1 MARTIKIDN
10 AELKRREHKKRKG
23 TPKQIVCR
31 ILIVCEGEKT
41 ERNYFKSFDKNY
53 NGTFIYELDLQGGG
67 INTIGVVDKAIEL
80 REKAQ
85 TPYDRVWAVFDKD
98 SFSSKNFN
106 GAITKSTANNID
118 CAWSNEAFELWLLLH
133 FYDRRTGMP
142 RTEYEK
148 ALTDAVN
155 SSGKYTKRAKFKY
168 KKNDTEIKKII
179 DQCGSQKDA
188 IRRAE
193 ALEQSYNDKKYSDQ
207 NPCTTVYKLVRQ
219 IIGEDEELNQHLT
232 EKVEQ

>member
-10 AELKRREHKKRKG
+10 AELKRREHKKRKR
-23 TPKQIVCR
+23 TPKPIVCR

-41 ERNYFKSFDKNY
+41 EPNYFKSFDKNC

-80 REKAQ
+80 REKAY

-106 GAITKSTANNID
+106 GAITKATANKID
-118 CAWSNEAFELWLLLH
+118 CAWSNEAFELWFLLH
-133 FYDRRTGMP
+133 FYDRSTGMH

-148 ALTDAVN
+148 ALTEAV
-155 SSGKYTKRAKFKY
+155 TKFKY

-193 ALEQSYNDKKYSDQ
+193 ALERSYDNKKYSDQ

-232 EKVEQ
+232 EKVDQ

>member
-1 MARTIKIDN
+1 MARIIKIDN

-41 ERNYFKSFDKNY
+41 EPNYFKSFDKNC

-80 REKAQ
+80 RQKAR

-106 GAITKSTANNID
+106 GAITKATANNID
-118 CAWSNEAFELWLLLH
+118 CAWSNEALERS
-133 FYDRRTGMP
+133 YD
-142 RTEYEK
+142 
-148 ALTDAVN
+148 N
-155 SSGKYTKRAKFKY
+155 
-168 KKNDTEIKKII
+168 
-179 DQCGSQKDA
+179 
-188 IRRAE
+188 
-193 ALEQSYNDKKYSDQ
+193 KKYSDQ

-232 EKVEQ
+232 EKVDL